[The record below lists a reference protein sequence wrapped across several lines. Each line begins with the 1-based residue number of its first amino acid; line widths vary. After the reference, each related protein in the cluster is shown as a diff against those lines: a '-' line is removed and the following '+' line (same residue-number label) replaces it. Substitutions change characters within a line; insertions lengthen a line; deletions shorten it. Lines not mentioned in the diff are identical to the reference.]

1 MAPSPASRLPPVSVI
16 IPVRNPAAS
25 LSATLRAVLAQR
37 YAGAVEVV
45 VADGSDG
52 AATAAMIARRF
63 PQVRVVRNP
72 LQTTPAG
79 LNRAL
84 AATTHGIVARC
95 DAQAIWP
102 PDYLAVAVATLERTG
117 AANVGGRQ
125 RPVGRTRFERAVA
138 LATTSFLGTGGP
150 RYRMDGPEGPADTV
164 YLGVFRRDALEA
176 AGGFDEAFIRNQD
189 YELNW
194 RLRARGE
201 TVWFTPALASDYR
214 PRGTVRSLARQY
226 FEYGWWKRA
235 MLRRHPASLRARQG
249 ALPALVLALALAAL
263 ALGTGGLLA
272 MAGIAVPSLWF
283 IGAGAAPVGYALT
296 LLAGA
301 VAIGAARRDRHAWL
315 LPLVLAVIHLSWGSG
330 FWLSRQR

>member
-1 MAPSPASRLPPVSVI
+1 MTPPASRLPPVSVVV
-16 IPVRNPAAS
+16 PVRNPAAS
-25 LSATLRAVLAQR
+25 LPATLRAVLAQR
-37 YAGAVEVV
+37 YAGTVEVV

-52 AATAAMIARRF
+52 SATAAMIARRF

-125 RPVGRTRFERAVA
+125 RPVGQTRFERAVA

-201 TVWFTPALASDYR
+201 TVWFTPALVSDYR

-235 MLRRHPASLRARQG
+235 MLRRHPESLRARQG
-249 ALPALVLALALAAL
+249 ALPALVLVLTLAAL
-263 ALGTGGLLA
+263 ALGIGGLLA
-272 MAGIAVPSLWF
+272 AAGAAVPALWF

-296 LLAGA
+296 LLVGA